1 MAAKKPA
8 PGATLV
14 LFVRHGQTPTTGK
27 VLPGRAVGLHLSD
40 AGRQQAERAAERL
53 KVLKRVDAVYA
64 SPLERARETA
74 APIASALGLRT
85 SIDKGLLECDFGDW
99 TGAELKKLMKRPEWS
114 TVQRAPSTFRFPNG
128 ESFTEMQTR
137 MVSAVDRLR
146 AKHPGGVVVCVSHA
160 DPIKAALAH
169 AMGTHLDLF
178 QRIVV
183 STCSVS
189 AVAYS
194 GGGPIVLTVNSTGG
208 SLAELRPS

>member
-8 PGATLV
+8 PDATLV

-27 VLPGRAVGLHLSD
+27 VLPGRAAGLHLSD
-40 AGRQQAERAAERL
+40 TGREQAERAAERL
-53 KVLKRVDAVYA
+53 KVLTKVDAIYA
-64 SPLERARETA
+64 SPLERAKETA
-74 APIASALGLRT
+74 TPIAKALGLRT

-99 TGAELKKLMKRPEWS
+99 TGAELKKLMKKPEWS

-137 MVSAVDRLR
+137 MVGAVDRLR
-146 AKHPGGVVVCVSHA
+146 AAHRGGVVVCVSHA
-160 DPIKAALAH
+160 DPIKAVLAH

-189 AVAYS
+189 AVAYT
-194 GGGPIVLTVNSTGG
+194 GAGPIVLTVNSTGG